1 MTSVPKPLKFLHPHY
16 PELQLLYEA
25 WPRSDDK
32 SMFADILS
40 VLAMTYS
47 DTQPRGT
54 LRYRLLAAQLLPEG
68 STSLSEPGSWG
79 HEFVRHLASELSEEY
94 TFREQEE
101 QLEMKTT
108 VGSIDDLKLLA
119 TQCAAFLLGH
129 NAEPDAVDLLQE
141 LEIADSLVDLV
152 DENTY
157 ARVCLYI
164 IRYALCTLSSRQ
176 RVEAVFQMCKLPATP
191 GRRLFPRN
199 GSQYLRE
206 TPEVARSH
214 RSRYPTGKT
223 RPDQKGLR
231 FPREPVRIPDPF
243 LGVYW
248 NSDVL
253 RVSIMKRQLALIL
266 ARAQTPLEWLQVT
279 DEDGDIEELPEDIV
293 ECLSNSRLS
302 TQFKEFGKELGV
314 LEPKSLED
322 VYKSHLENART
333 TSNVDSARGNLAST
347 FVNAFTNAGFGND
360 KLMVEAEEGN
370 SWIYKNKDHGSSRS
384 LVRGAA
390 LNRSIETL
398 RDDERCCQLG
408 AELVVGH

>member
-79 HEFVRHLASELSEEY
+79 HEYVRHLASELSEEY

-164 IRYALCTLSSRQ
+164 IRYVWLRRASRL
-176 RVEAVFQMCKLPATP
+176 RVEGVSRCVNFLPPPDDVSFLETAHSIYVKHQRWP
-191 GRRLFPRN
+191 EAIALAIRLGRP
-199 GSQYLRE
+199 
-206 TPEVARSH
+206 
-214 RSRYPTGKT
+214 
-223 RPDQKGLR
+223 
-231 FPREPVRIPDPF
+231 
-243 LGVYW
+243 
-248 NSDVL
+248 
-253 RVSIMKRQLALIL
+253 ALI
-266 ARAQTPLEWLQVT
+266 RK
-279 DEDGDIEELPEDIV
+279 D
-293 ECLSNSRLS
+293 
-302 TQFKEFGKELGV
+302 F
-314 LEPKSLED
+314 
-322 VYKSHLENART
+322 
-333 TSNVDSARGNLAST
+333 DSPGNPCVS
-347 FVNAFTNAGFGND
+347 
-360 KLMVEAEEGN
+360 
-370 SWIYKNKDHGSSRS
+370 
-384 LVRGAA
+384 
-390 LNRSIETL
+390 
-398 RDDERCCQLG
+398 
-408 AELVVGH
+408 

>member
-16 PELQLLYEA
+16 PELQGLYET
-25 WPRSDDK
+25 WPRSEDK
-32 SMFADILS
+32 SLFADILS

-79 HEFVRHLASELSEEY
+79 HEYVRHLAAELSEEY

-108 VGSIDDLKLLA
+108 VGSVDDLKFLA
-119 TQCAAFLLGH
+119 TQCATFLLGH

-164 IRYALCTLSSRQ
+164 IRYVWSFRLSCRSYSSNLSRCVNFLPPPDDVSFLETAHSIYVKHKRWPEAIALAIRLGRPALIREDFDSPGNPYVHHTLQLSFMILQ
-176 RVEAVFQMCKLPATP
+176 CL
-191 GRRLFPRN
+191 
-199 GSQYLRE
+199 
-206 TPEVARSH
+206 
-214 RSRYPTGKT
+214 
-223 RPDQKGLR
+223 
-231 FPREPVRIPDPF
+231 
-243 LGVYW
+243 
-248 NSDVL
+248 
-253 RVSIMKRQLALIL
+253 VSVMKRQLALIL
-266 ARAQTPLEWLQVT
+266 ARAQTPLEWLQPP
-279 DEDGDIEELPEDIV
+279 DEDGDTTDKLSEDVV

-314 LEPKSLED
+314 VEPKSLED
-322 VYKSHLENART
+322 VYKTHLENSRA

-347 FVNAFTNAGFGND
+347 FVNAFVNAGFGND
-360 KLMVEAEEGN
+360 KLMVEADEGN
-370 SWIYKNKDHGSSRS
+370 SWIYKNKDHGMH
-384 LVRGAA
+384 
-390 LNRSIETL
+390 RSI
-398 RDDERCCQLG
+398 
-408 AELVVGH
+408 V